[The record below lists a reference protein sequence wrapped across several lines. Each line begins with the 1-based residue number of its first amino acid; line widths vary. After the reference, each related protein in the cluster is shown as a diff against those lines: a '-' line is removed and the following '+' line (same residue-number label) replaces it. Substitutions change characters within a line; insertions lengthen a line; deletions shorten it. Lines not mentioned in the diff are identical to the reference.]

1 MVQATTTR
9 APAAHKLARYV
20 RATPIH
26 LTGVHGHSQPSTS
39 HLSNLSST
47 KPSEELPKEDLETVL
62 IPGTLL
68 MMKKLFSRELATDQ
82 DLVKAENLLFLDQLS
97 FCFQVLV
104 EAEESLF

>member
-1 MVQATTTR
+1 MVQATITR

-39 HLSNLSST
+39 HLSTLSST
-47 KPSEELPKEDLETVL
+47 KPSEELPKEDLEIVP

-82 DLVKAENLLFLDQLS
+82 DPVKAENQLFLDQLL
-97 FCFQVLV
+97 FCFQVSA
-104 EAEESLF
+104 EAEESLC